1 MGDKSIKVTAPA
13 TVSNVGPG
21 FDIMGFALDTVVEEM
36 VVRLKGKPGI
46 RIKKITGDKSERS
59 FGKGLPFNVKK
70 NTATV
75 ALSHMLEKLE
85 MNIGVELEIRK
96 KMISGSGLGSSAA
109 SAVAAPFALNELLDR
124 PFSKSELMEFA
135 LLGEE
140 VASGCI
146 HADNVAPCLYGGFIL
161 IRGYN
166 PTDIIQIE
174 PPKKLHCTILHP
186 QFEIKTSEARKLIKQ
201 NYPLKDIIAQSG
213 NAAGLIAGL
222 LKSDY
227 NLIKRSLN
235 DVIAEPARA
244 QLIPG
249 FYEIKEAAM
258 KAGSIGC
265 SISGSGPA
273 IFAFSTS
280 YEKGIEIGKA
290 MKKVSSERVKKDIVY
305 VSPINTVGPKTIG

>member
-1 MGDKSIKVTAPA
+1 MNEKSIKIIAPA

-21 FDIMGFALDTVVEEM
+21 FDIMGFALDTAVEEM
-36 VVRLKGKPGI
+36 IVRIKNKPGI
-46 RIKKITGDKSERS
+46 RIKKISGNKKSIPLNIKR
-59 FGKGLPFNVKK
+59 

-75 ALSHMLEKLE
+75 ALAYMVSKLKTKV
-85 MNIGVELEIRK
+85 GVELEIKK

-124 PFSKSELMEFA
+124 PFGKKDLLEFA

-140 VASGCI
+140 IASGCI

-161 IRGYN
+161 VRGYS

-174 PPKKLHCTILHP
+174 PPQKMHCTILHP

-201 NYPLKDIIAQSG
+201 NYTLKDIITQSG

-222 LKSDY
+222 LKNDY
-227 NLIKRSLN
+227 GLIKRSLK
-235 DVIAEPARA
+235 DVIAEPVRAR
-244 QLIPG
+244 LIPG

-258 KAGSIGC
+258 NAGSIGC
-265 SISGSGPA
+265 SISGSGPS
-273 IFAFSTS
+273 IFAFATS

-290 MKKVSSERVKKDIVY
+290 MKSISSKYVKKNIVY
-305 VSPINTVGPKTIG
+305 VSPINTVGPKIIG